1 MSSSQNKKQK
11 RSCMD
16 AALSK
21 LNYSMRTA
29 SELRKS
35 LLDLDYEPDEVN
47 SVIEE
52 LKEYKYLDDERYAIE
67 FYKKCRRKNWALPR
81 IIQALGEKG
90 ISRGTASA
98 MLEDFFG
105 SDEFQ
110 DTGLEEDERA
120 LALEV
125 GMDLAEKHLASG
137 KEINDSFLGRVAR
150 RLGSLGYDTGTCW
163 YVVGKIRDLKREED
177 Q

>member
-98 MLEDFFG
+98 MLEVF
-105 SDEFQ
+105 
-110 DTGLEEDERA
+110 
-120 LALEV
+120 
-125 GMDLAEKHLASG
+125 
-137 KEINDSFLGRVAR
+137 
-150 RLGSLGYDTGTCW
+150 W
-163 YVVGKIRDLKREED
+163 IR
-177 Q
+177 